1 MNLCGG
7 RVWLEMKNV
16 GMSKDECSLCSMQLS
31 NISMVTEHRASL
43 ATASKG

>member
-16 GMSKDECSLCSMQLS
+16 VMSKDECSLCSMQLS